1 MIDGQRDGAA
11 AISPTVVLPH
21 LDEAY
26 SLARHLTGNGA
37 DAEDIVQDAC
47 LRALA
52 ALETQQVEQPRAW
65 LLTIVRNVAL
75 TFLARRKTPQSPAD
89 IGDLERDG
97 RLAAADPGPDAEARL
112 IAADDGAAL
121 RRALADLPLA
131 LRETL
136 LMRTIQRPELS
147 RHRRGDAGADRHR
160 HVAPGPRP
168 QGSGAIMGERK

>member
-1 MIDGQRDGAA
+1 LTASETARRRFQ
-11 AISPTVVLPH
+11 TLVLPH

-26 SLARHLTGNGA
+26 SFAKGFSRNVA

-75 TFLARRKTPQSPAD
+75 TFLARGKPGRVEAD

-97 RLAAADPGPDAEARL
+97 LLQAREPSPDAEARL
-112 IAADDGAAL
+112 IAADESESL

-136 LMRTIQRPELS
+136 TLRAIHGLS
-147 RHRRGDAGADRHR
+147 YRDISTATE
-160 HVAPGPRP
+160 APIGTVMSRLARARKALAALL
-168 QGSGAIMGERK
+168 GGEK